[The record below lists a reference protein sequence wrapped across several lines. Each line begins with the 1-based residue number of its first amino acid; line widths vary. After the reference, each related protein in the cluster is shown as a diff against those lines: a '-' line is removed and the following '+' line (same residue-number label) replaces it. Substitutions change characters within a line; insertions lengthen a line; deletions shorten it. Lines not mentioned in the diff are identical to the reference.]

1 MERDP
6 LTVGLDDHHDVLQV
20 ALRMLGIHRTELQ
33 PVVWSCLY
41 FFFLL
46 AGYYVIRPIRD
57 AMGLTGGLKDLKV
70 LFFITLAIMM
80 VANPVF
86 SALVSRFPR
95 RVFVPTVYI
104 FFITNLLLFFVLFSS
119 FGVPGDINV
128 ARAFFVWV
136 SVFNLF
142 AVSVFWGMMADL
154 FRSDQGQRLF
164 GLISVVGTL
173 GAIAGSASTV
183 VLARRI
189 GEVNLLPLS
198 SLLLAAAC
206 LCVFRINRLVARRAT
221 ERAKCRLQPWRPAAD
236 HRIGGDWL
244 AGITHLFSSPYL
256 LGIAL
261 FIMLHAFSG
270 TLAYFLQ
277 GSIIEQAL
285 TTRDTRAAF
294 FAGIDLNVNIL
305 AIVVQVFLTGRIINK
320 LGVSVTLALLPVV
333 VMVGFVGL
341 GLWPTLASL
350 YLFQVVRRAANFALS
365 RPARESLFTVLPR
378 EDKYKAKNLI
388 DTVAYRGGDAVGVT
402 WYTLLTSR
410 WLALATTTV
419 LWLALPLIGLW
430 TLLSFYLGRRQRRM
444 AAADAKPA

>member
-20 ALRMLGIHRTELQ
+20 ALRMLGINRTELQ

-104 FFITNLLLFFVLFSS
+104 FFITNLLLFFVLFAS

-128 ARAFFVWV
+128 ARAFFIWV

-154 FRSDQGQRLF
+154 FQSDQGQRLF
-164 GLISVVGTL
+164 GLISVGGTL

-206 LCVFRINRLVARRAT
+206 LCVFRINGLVARRAT
-221 ERAKCRLQPWRPAAD
+221 EPAKYQPHQWRPSAD

-261 FIMLHAFSG
+261 FIMFHAFSG

-277 GSIIEQAL
+277 GSIIEQTL
-285 TTRDTRAAF
+285 TTRDTRATF

-305 AIVVQVFLTGRIINK
+305 AIVVQVFLTGRVINR
-320 LGVSVTLALLPVV
+320 LGVGVTLALLPIVV
-333 VMVGFVGL
+333 LVGFLGL

-430 TLLSFYLGRRQRRM
+430 TLLGFYLGRRQRRM
-444 AAADAKPA
+444 TAADAKQA